1 MKPEAVKYVYL
12 IGAGGIGMSALG
24 RYFLKQGIPV
34 WGYDKTRVAFT
45 QQLEAEGMKIVY
57 EDRSELIPDELLD
70 AKNRDSVL
78 VIYTPAVPR
87 HTAIVQTFT
96 TAGVKIFKRAEVL
109 GILSRG
115 HKTLAIAGTHGK
127 TTTSTLVAHILKVAG
142 DEPVAFLGGI
152 ATNYGT
158 NYLEG
163 SSKSKMVVE
172 ADEYDRSFLHL
183 HPHSSIITSTDA
195 DHLDI
200 YGNRN
205 AMQESFMQFAR
216 QTANDGFLLIKKG
229 LEFPEDISTRSISYH
244 TSEQADVMPINLR
257 LEGDRYRFSI
267 RIKEA
272 LIENLELG
280 LPGLHNLENA
290 LAASAMCYLNGV
302 SESSIREAL
311 KSFDGV
317 KRRFEYIV
325 RKPDFVYIDDY
336 AHHPEEL
343 RACIS
348 SVRAIY
354 PGRRITGVFQPHL
367 FSRTRDFIDGF
378 ARSLEL
384 LDEVILLD
392 IYPARELPIE
402 GITSSALLNLIARP
416 SKQLCTKEELAER
429 ILSLQPE
436 VLLTLGAGDI
446 DALVQPLKIRL
457 EAELV

>member
-244 TSEQADVMPINLR
+244 TSEQADVMPVNLR

-384 LDEVILLD
+384 LDDVILLD

>member
-244 TSEQADVMPINLR
+244 TSEQADVMPVNLR

-354 PGRRITGVFQPHL
+354 PGRRISGVFQPHL

-384 LDEVILLD
+384 LDDVILLD

>member
-24 RYFLKQGIPV
+24 RYFLMQGIPV

-45 QQLEAEGMKIVY
+45 QQLESEGMKIVY
-57 EDRSELIPDELLD
+57 EDRTELIPDELLD
-70 AKNRDSVL
+70 AENRDSVL

-96 TAGVKIFKRAEVL
+96 TAGVRIYKRAEVL
-109 GILSRG
+109 GMLSRG
-115 HKTLAIAGTHGK
+115 HKTLAVAGTHGK

-142 DEPVAFLGGI
+142 EEPVAFLGGI

-163 SSKSKMVVE
+163 HRDSMMVVE

-200 YGNRN
+200 YGDRN
-205 AMQESFMQFAR
+205 AMQESFTQFAR
-216 QTANDGFLLIKKG
+216 QTYAEGVLLVKKG
-229 LEFPEDISTRSISYH
+229 VEFPDDISQRSISYH
-244 TSEQADVMPINLR
+244 THDQADVMPVNLK
-257 LEGDRYRFSI
+257 LEGDRYKFSMQ
-267 RIKEA
+267 IKDTQ
-272 LIENLELG
+272 IGNLELG

-290 LAASAMCYLNGV
+290 LAASAICYLNGV

-311 KSFDGV
+311 KIFAGV
-317 KRRFEYIV
+317 KRRFEYIA
-325 RKPDFVYIDDY
+325 RKPDFVFIDDY

-367 FSRTRDFIDGF
+367 FSRTRDFLDGF

-384 LDEVILLD
+384 LDEVVLLE

-402 GITSSALLNLIARP
+402 GVTSAALLELIQGT
-416 SKQLCTKEELAER
+416 SKQLCSKEQLAER
-429 ILSLQPE
+429 ISALHPE

-446 DALVQPLKIRL
+446 DALVQPLKTRL
-457 EAELV
+457 EAEQV

>member
-205 AMQESFMQFAR
+205 AMQESFIQFAR
-216 QTANDGFLLIKKG
+216 QTAIDGFLLIKKG

-244 TSEQADVMPINLR
+244 TSEQADVMPVNLR

-384 LDEVILLD
+384 LDDVIILD